1 MKKLT
6 NMNIK
11 EILDSTDILISHVS
25 DILYFCEDAD
35 TINQFIDLNK
45 KYNLNYRKIKSFLIE
60 HADKLDKQK
69 LLLLIVKNYCD
80 NIKLINTIL
89 ENKNYKSKYS
99 QSEILE
105 LMMQR
110 KKQNENLKIAKNL
123 GKGMDTAFASY
134 FYNKVTHQYDIKII
148 DSKELIDNIT
158 IKNSSNLKRFEKI
171 DETFREANETKT
183 IGIEI
188 LLQIIVLTDFNSIFP
203 NEQIGDNMRTLLLEN
218 EILKNKIKTRREL
231 ETLKSENYNEYDN
244 LITTSKFP
252 DILSDIKNLLKKY
265 IKYVNIDNLL
275 AISAY
280 RFEEGLEN
288 DFISPEKANVIKE
301 ILTITMNQM
310 KTNKTLNFS
319 LQDKKDYSYV
329 NKDVVYSINDIKNFL
344 NRFTDTSY
352 IKKSQIEAT
361 RNIIFSGKLNLS
373 ELAPEYINICFSTSE
388 LENIAKLN
396 DQNLQYITTKL
407 KWDNNKILNI
417 IKSKNTC
424 SENLIA
430 DFLSKKILSA
440 NDVLKLYEDKIIDL
454 TQIHNLKNYTDF
466 DDLVTTSKLI
476 DLYIN
481 CNENNAK
488 EKNLENYTRYLELYK
503 EILLKDSPEKIES
516 SEVEIMEQMIENY
529 NKNNVSQHINQLEDF
544 YKQGLLHL
552 NTIIEWND
560 QEVIQKFLTDLYEEN
575 IIKLDDVKT
584 FVKNRKLPFE
594 YVKQLAYNE
603 DISYEERMNL
613 LEEGW
618 IPEEEIFELYS
629 KALIKEDDLL
639 KLSQKCI
646 INKNKTYNLINK
658 TQLHDLEKH
667 SNIIL
672 EIDDTLKKIKRDNS
686 LYNKEKEKSLVK
698 NDKTTLIIDPNERE
712 EFFSLLKAGKPDRVK
727 ISDNSPFYN
736 YEFYIIPDES
746 GKVNLNS
753 VVIAERI
760 YEEKEEHLLNNS
772 KKDKILK
779 YATNNAT
786 YFFKYKD
793 LIVLSNY
800 LKKDDAL
807 KKSKN
812 IIFKANHTIA
822 KEEKN
827 GRWAADVIYGIAKTM
842 LSSDLKDYSKDNQKK
857 IIIEKLSQVYNYD
870 ELIKIL
876 DKGSQIDSGEYIC
889 EVINDN
895 NIEDD
900 LIK

>member
-1 MKKLT
+1 M
-6 NMNIK
+6 
-11 EILDSTDILISHVS
+11 
-25 DILYFCEDAD
+25 
-35 TINQFIDLNK
+35 
-45 KYNLNYRKIKSFLIE
+45 
-60 HADKLDKQK
+60 
-69 LLLLIVKNYCD
+69 
-80 NIKLINTIL
+80 
-89 ENKNYKSKYS
+89 
-99 QSEILE
+99 
-105 LMMQR
+105 
-110 KKQNENLKIAKNL
+110 
-123 GKGMDTAFASY
+123 
-134 FYNKVTHQYDIKII
+134 
-148 DSKELIDNIT
+148 
-158 IKNSSNLKRFEKI
+158 
-171 DETFREANETKT
+171 
-183 IGIEI
+183 
-188 LLQIIVLTDFNSIFP
+188 
-203 NEQIGDNMRTLLLEN
+203 
-218 EILKNKIKTRREL
+218 
-231 ETLKSENYNEYDN
+231 
-244 LITTSKFP
+244 
-252 DILSDIKNLLKKY
+252 
-265 IKYVNIDNLL
+265 
-275 AISAY
+275 
-280 RFEEGLEN
+280 
-288 DFISPEKANVIKE
+288 
-301 ILTITMNQM
+301 
-310 KTNKTLNFS
+310 
-319 LQDKKDYSYV
+319 
-329 NKDVVYSINDIKNFL
+329 
-344 NRFTDTSY
+344 
-352 IKKSQIEAT
+352 
-361 RNIIFSGKLNLS
+361 
-373 ELAPEYINICFSTSE
+373 
-388 LENIAKLN
+388 
-396 DQNLQYITTKL
+396 
-407 KWDNNKILNI
+407 
-417 IKSKNTC
+417 
-424 SENLIA
+424 
-430 DFLSKKILSA
+430 
-440 NDVLKLYEDKIIDL
+440 
-454 TQIHNLKNYTDF
+454 
-466 DDLVTTSKLI
+466 
-476 DLYIN
+476 
-481 CNENNAK
+481 
-488 EKNLENYTRYLELYK
+488 
-503 EILLKDSPEKIES
+503 
-516 SEVEIMEQMIENY
+516 
-529 NKNNVSQHINQLEDF
+529 
-544 YKQGLLHL
+544 
-552 NTIIEWND
+552 
-560 QEVIQKFLTDLYEEN
+560 
-575 IIKLDDVKT
+575 
-584 FVKNRKLPFE
+584 PFE

-646 INKNKTYNLINK
+646 ISKNKTYNLINK

-686 LYNKEKEKSLVK
+686 LYNNEKEKSLVK

-822 KEEKN
+822 KDEKN

-842 LSSDLKDYSKDNQKK
+842 LSSDLKDYSKDNQRK
-857 IIIEKLSQVYNYD
+857 IIIEKLNQVYNYD